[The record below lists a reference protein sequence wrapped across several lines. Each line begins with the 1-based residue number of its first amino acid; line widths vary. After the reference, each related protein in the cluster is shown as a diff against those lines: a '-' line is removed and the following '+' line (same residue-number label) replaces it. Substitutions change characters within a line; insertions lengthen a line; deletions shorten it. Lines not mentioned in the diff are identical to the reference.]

1 MQIPSEELS
10 NPVNLTRTARVPN
23 KIILQRDEIL
33 TFKLVEFTSGSF
45 LAHRMDIWDITDE
58 EHRSIITGG
67 IFRVRTSYMRIS
79 RTFLPKTETAAS
91 MPANSMTLYINEPYF
106 REKVFVIYVDE
117 EYKLVIN
124 STDFFVKDLRPVI
137 SNYIGY
143 YR

>member
-1 MQIPSEELS
+1 MEMSY
-10 NPVNLTRTARVPN
+10 NHVGRT
-23 KIILQRDEIL
+23 L
-33 TFKLVEFTSGSF
+33 
-45 LAHRMDIWDITDE
+45 
-58 EHRSIITGG
+58 
-67 IFRVRTSYMRIS
+67 
-79 RTFLPKTETAAS
+79 LPKAETAAS

>member
-1 MQIPSEELS
+1 MQVPSEELS

-23 KIILQRDEIL
+23 RIILQRDEVL
-33 TFKLVEFTSGSF
+33 NFKLVEFTNGSF
-45 LAHRMDIWDITDE
+45 LNHRMDVWDITDGQ
-58 EHRSIITGG
+58 HRSIMAGW
-67 IFRVRTSYMRIS
+67 IFSVNMPYRHVQ
-79 RTFLPKTETAAS
+79 RTFLPKAETAAS